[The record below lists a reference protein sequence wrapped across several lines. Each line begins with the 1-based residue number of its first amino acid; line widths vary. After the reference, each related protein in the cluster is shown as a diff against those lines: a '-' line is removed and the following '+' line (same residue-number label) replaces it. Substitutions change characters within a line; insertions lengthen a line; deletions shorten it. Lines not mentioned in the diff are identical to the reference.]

1 MRRFCYPVEILIT
14 DDSKKITGHGHMG
27 YREKINGPR

>member
-1 MRRFCYPVEILIT
+1 MRRFCYPVEILT